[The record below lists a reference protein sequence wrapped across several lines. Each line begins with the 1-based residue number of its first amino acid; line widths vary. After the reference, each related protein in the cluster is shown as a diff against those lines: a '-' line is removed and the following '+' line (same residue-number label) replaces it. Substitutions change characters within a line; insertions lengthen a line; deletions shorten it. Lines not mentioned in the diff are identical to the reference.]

1 MAFVPFKPKGAAP
14 AAPGAA
20 PAVPPGKPG
29 KKKLTAFQMMKAAAA
44 AKKPSA

>member
-29 KKKLTAFQMMKAAAA
+29 KKKFKAADMFKAA
-44 AKKPSA
+44 GKKPSA